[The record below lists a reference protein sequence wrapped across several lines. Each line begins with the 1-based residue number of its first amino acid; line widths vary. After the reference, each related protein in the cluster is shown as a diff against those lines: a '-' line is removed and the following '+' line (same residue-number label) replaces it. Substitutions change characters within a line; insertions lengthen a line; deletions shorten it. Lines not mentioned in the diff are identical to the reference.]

1 MKTYLIIAV
10 ILISAAFSCG
20 CDAQKSSGFKYIIV
34 AESNTSAVT
43 QKSMNEAAVVLGKR
57 LNNSMGIKPENIK
70 FDVTEKQISLT
81 VLNADQA
88 KTASVKDAITGYA
101 RLEFWETFENSEI
114 TEYLTKANSR
124 LKALSSV
131 PEAKIT
137 DTQNPL
143 FSILKPRLNDQ
154 GDPYPSCMIGL
165 TNGKDTADVNRYLGM
180 AEIKALLPRDLKLM
194 WSMNTYKYDTTHTQ
208 YELHAIK
215 ITKTDGSAP
224 LDGSVISSAKV
235 VAGKSDSNPKLSLTM
250 NAAGTAQWAA
260 ITKQNIG
267 RCIAIVLN
275 GHVRS
280 YPRVQNEI
288 SGGQT
293 EITGNFTEAE
303 ANDLVSN
310 LNSGQLPF
318 RLKIAD
324 EQIIKN

>member
-10 ILISAAFSCG
+10 ILITAAFSCV
-20 CDAQKSSGFKYIIV
+20 CAAQKSSGYKYIIV
-34 AESNTSAVT
+34 PESNTSAVT
-43 QKSMNEAAVVLGKR
+43 LKSMNEAGVVIGKR
-57 LNNSMGIKPENIK
+57 LNNSMGIKPENVK

-81 VLNADQA
+81 VLNAEPG
-88 KTASVKDAITGYA
+88 KTATVKEAITGYT

-114 TEYLTKANSR
+114 TGDLTKANNK
-124 LKALSSV
+124 LKEIKSV
-131 PEAKIT
+131 TEAKNA
-137 DTQNPL
+137 DPQNPL
-143 FSILKPRLNDQ
+143 LSILKPRLTDQ
-154 GDPYPSCMIGL
+154 GEPFPSCMIGIAA
-165 TNGKDTADVNRYLGM
+165 GKDTAQVNRYLGI

-194 WSMNTYKYDTTHTQ
+194 WSMNTYKYDATNTK
-208 YELHAIK
+208 YELHALK
-215 ITKTDGSAP
+215 ITKPDGSAP

-235 VAGKSDSNPKLSLTM
+235 VAGKSDSNPKISLTM
-250 NAAGTAQWAA
+250 NAAGTAEWAA

-288 SGGQT
+288 AGGQT

-303 ANDLVSN
+303 ANDLINS

>member
-20 CDAQKSSGFKYIIV
+20 CDAQKSSGYKYIIV
-34 AESNTSAVT
+34 PESNTSAVT

-57 LNNSMGIKPENIK
+57 LNNSIGIKPDNIK

-88 KTASVKDAITGYA
+88 KTASVKDAITGYT
-101 RLEFWETFENSEI
+101 RLEFWETYENSEI

-124 LKALSSV
+124 LKVLSSV

-143 FSILKPRLNDQ
+143 FSILKPRLTNQ
-154 GDPYPSCMIGL
+154 GEPFPSCMIGL
-165 TNGKDTADVNRYLGM
+165 ANGKDTADVNRYLGM

-208 YELHAIK
+208 YELHALK

-224 LDGSVISSAKV
+224 LDGRVISSAKV
-235 VAGKSDSNPKLSLTM
+235 VTGKSDSNPKLSLTM
-250 NAAGTAQWAA
+250 NAAGTSKWAA
-260 ITKQNIG
+260 ITKQNTG